1 MDDKPTLMGT
11 RPAFNYKIPIVRP
24 TLPDFREVTD
34 GVQSMLTTG
43 MLTTGQYLRD
53 FEAAMADY
61 LGVRHAVAVSS
72 CTMGLVLAYRGL
84 GLTGDVIIPSFT
96 FMATASALIWANL
109 HPVFAD
115 VDLQTQTLDAAA
127 VEAAITPKT
136 SAIVAVH
143 TFGNPA
149 DIDALQAIADRH
161 GLKLLFDAAHGFGTT
176 YQGVPVGSQGDAQI
190 YSLSPTKLLVA
201 GEGGIVATN
210 HDDLAEAVRLGREYG
225 KHGDYDSAFA
235 GVNARMSEFH
245 ALLGLKGLPHLEA
258 NVTRRNELVSLY
270 RTHLGELPGIGFQ
283 LIHPGNRCSY
293 KDFSITID
301 DSAFGLGRDSVAQ
314 ALAAENIDCRKY
326 YDPPVH
332 RQTAYRAFAPP
343 LETLPNTI
351 HLATNSLSLPIWSHM
366 EEDMV
371 RRICQAI
378 HRIHAYA
385 ADVKIVLQQSAAVS
399 AA

>member
-1 MDDKPTLMGT
+1 MDDKPALLGTLPIFDQ
-11 RPAFNYKIPIVRP
+11 RILIVRP
-24 TLPDFREVTD
+24 TLPDFSEIID
-34 GVQSMLTTG
+34 GVQNMLTTG

-53 FEAAMADY
+53 FEAAIADH

-72 CTMGLVLAYRGL
+72 CTTGLALAYRGL
-84 GLTGDVIIPSFT
+84 GLTGEVVIPSFT

-109 HPVFAD
+109 QPVFAD

-127 VEAAITPKT
+127 VEAAITPNT

-149 DIDALQAIADRH
+149 DIDALQTVADRH
-161 GLKLLFDAAHGFGTT
+161 SLKLIFDAAHGFGTL
-176 YQGVPVGSQGDAQI
+176 YQGAPVGPQGDAQI

-210 HDDLAEAVRLGREYG
+210 HDDLAEAVRLGRDYG
-225 KHGDYDSAFA
+225 KSGDYDSAFA
-235 GVNARMSEFH
+235 GINARMSEFH
-245 ALLGLKGLPHLEA
+245 ALLGLKGLPRLEA
-258 NVTRRNELVSLY
+258 NAVRRNELVNLY
-270 RTHLGELPGIGFQ
+270 QAHLRELPGISFQ
-283 LIHPGNRCSY
+283 RVHPGNRCSY

-301 DSAFGLGRDSVAQ
+301 TDAFGMSRNDVAR
-314 ALAAENIDCRKY
+314 ALAAENIDSRKY

-332 RQTAYRAFAPP
+332 RQTAYRAYAPP
-343 LETLPNTI
+343 SDLLPNTNA
-351 HLATNSLSLPIWSHM
+351 LAANSLSLPIWSHM
-366 EEDMV
+366 EEDIV

-378 HRIHAYA
+378 QRIHTHASH
-385 ADVKIVLQQSAAVS
+385 VKSSLRQSTTVS